1 MCFLCGTD
9 IKHLC
14 EKHCQLEE
22 FIKLRL
28 FKILKSARALCTA
41 REVGAQQGRGQ
52 ERGTSSAQELKRLN
66 SIISFPA
73 PLICPNFPVSYST
86 FFSASPSYLIAS
98 IKLANVSDN
107 YSVVFVLVL
116 NIKTVFKA
124 VNVGFKIAS
133 SLALLLRD
141 STYDQLTAAVNEV
154 LPAGA
159 NLIQISEGCVSLKVQ
174 VVNPSALETLWR
186 LYQDGTLEASLQS
199 LFVTDEMRE
208 LAGGEQVQAI
218 VTIESQEYEK
228 ARNELAA
235 FEAQGKGCFY
245 LALHEP

>member
-1 MCFLCGTD
+1 M
-9 IKHLC
+9 
-14 EKHCQLEE
+14 
-22 FIKLRL
+22 RL

-41 REVGAQQGRGQ
+41 CEVGAQQGRGQ
-52 ERGTSSAQELKRLN
+52 ERGTSSTQELKRLN

-73 PLICPNFPVSYST
+73 PLICPNFPLSYTT

-116 NIKTVFKA
+116 NVKTVFKA

-141 STYDQLTAAVNEV
+141 STYDQLSAAVNEV

-174 VVNPSALETLWR
+174 VVNLSALETLWR
-186 LYQDGTLEASLQS
+186 LYQDGTLEASLQA

-208 LAGGEQVQAI
+208 LASGEQVQAI
-218 VTIESQEYEK
+218 VTIEPQEYEK

-235 FEAQGKGCFY
+235 FEAQGKRCFY
-245 LALHEP
+245 SALHEP